1 MKVLFI
7 TQEPWGDP
15 EYGAEARVHGL
26 IQGLS
31 QAGARV
37 GVLVPAVKSLQMQ
50 PGLELQKCRWLNGPE
65 YSYPLHLSSAMSYGL
80 RSLASMRDLRK
91 TMDYD
96 VIYVQQLYTA
106 WCGFL
111 LGLSLRPIVLD
122 EHNVEW
128 DILRQYD
135 AVKPSEWERVRA
147 YETLCCR
154 AYSHITIPSTGDK
167 SLLCGSLR
175 VAQDKVSVVP
185 NGVDTRRFRRIED
198 RGTAVKRAL
207 SMQDANIILF
217 MGSYGYIPNRDAANT
232 IMSEICPKTRKLDPR
247 SVFVFTGRRTDKL
260 KVPPGR
266 GIAVLGVVEN
276 VVDYIN
282 AASIC
287 IAPLRFGSGT
297 RLKILEWMAC
307 ERPIIAS
314 KKAAEGRDVED
325 GRNIIIEDDFSKY
338 PELIAKLNSNPELCE
353 SLGRNARK
361 LVIEQH
367 DWRVVGKEL
376 ARVLR
381 NV

>member
-1 MKVLFI
+1 
-7 TQEPWGDP
+7 
-15 EYGAEARVHGL
+15 
-26 IQGLS
+26 
-31 QAGARV
+31 
-37 GVLVPAVKSLQMQ
+37 
-50 PGLELQKCRWLNGPE
+50 
-65 YSYPLHLSSAMSYGL
+65 
-80 RSLASMRDLRK
+80 
-91 TMDYD
+91 
-96 VIYVQQLYTA
+96 
-106 WCGFL
+106 
-111 LGLSLRPIVLD
+111 
-122 EHNVEW
+122 
-128 DILRQYD
+128 
-135 AVKPSEWERVRA
+135 
-147 YETLCCR
+147 
-154 AYSHITIPSTGDK
+154 
-167 SLLCGSLR
+167 
-175 VAQDKVSVVP
+175 
-185 NGVDTRRFRRIED
+185 
-198 RGTAVKRAL
+198 
-207 SMQDANIILF
+207 

-314 KKAAEGRDVED
+314 KKAAEGLDVED